1 MLLEL
6 AIRNFA
12 IIRDLR
18 VSFADGLQAM
28 TGETGAGKSIII
40 DALGAVLGSRISAD
54 LVRTDTESA
63 WVEAVFDLD
72 RMPNQERIIQQLDE
86 LGIDH
91 EDATLILTRDIRGT
105 GRSVARI
112 NGRTV
117 PARDLAAIGALLVDI
132 HGQSEHLSLLRPAE
146 HMSMLDSYAGTTAQ
160 RQEIASL
167 VRQFRTIRDQIST
180 IRSGERERAHQI
192 DLLRFQVE
200 EITEAGLQPDE
211 EESLQRERQVLGN
224 AERLRDT
231 AWQAYQLIE
240 GETDTADGAAGALD
254 SLRKASAALDDL
266 AEVDSEGAGELASQV
281 RESLF
286 LLEEWAPAVRSYAET
301 IEADP
306 ARLESVEERLVLIRE
321 LQRKYGA
328 TISDILAFAEQ
339 ADAELQELDFS
350 EERVDQLEAELE
362 RLRNEIAAK
371 ANELSDAR
379 RSAAR
384 DLETGVEQAIADL
397 HMGGAIFRVD
407 FGRLSGED
415 TIEISRDGES
425 IELPFDQTGVDRIEF
440 LIAPNAGEEPRPL
453 ARIASG
459 GETARLM
466 LALKSIL
473 SDVDAT
479 PTLVFDEVDVGVGGR
494 SGQAVGEKLWGL
506 ARTHQVIVISHLPQI
521 AAFADQHLK
530 ISKLESDGRTET
542 QIDQILD
549 QERLDEIAAMLDGV
563 PVTDASRQNAQE
575 MVRRIDAW
583 KQDQTPASPGR

>member
-350 EERVDQLEAELE
+350 EERVDQLGVELE

>member
-18 VSFADGLQAM
+18 VTFADGLQAM

-54 LVRTDTESA
+54 LVRTDAESA

-72 RMPNQERIIQQLDE
+72 RMPNQERILGKLDK

-91 EDATLILTRDIRGT
+91 EDATLILTRDIRGN

-117 PARDLAAIGALLVDI
+117 PARELASIGELLVDI

-146 HMSMLDSYAGTTAQ
+146 HMAMLDNYAGTTGQ
-160 RQEIASL
+160 RLEVAGL
-167 VRQFRTIRDQIST
+167 VRQFRETRDRIEQ

-200 EITEAGLQPDE
+200 EITEASLQPDE
-211 EESLQRERQVLGN
+211 EEALQRERQVLAN
-224 AERLRDT
+224 AERLRES
-231 AWQAYQLIE
+231 AWIAYRLIE
-240 GETDTADGAAGALD
+240 GDTDMADGARGALD
-254 SLRKASAALDDL
+254 SLRQASAALDDL
-266 AEVDSEGAGELASQV
+266 AEVDSEGAGETASQI

-286 LLEEWAPAVRSYAET
+286 LLEEWTPSVRAYAESV
-301 IEADP
+301 EADP
-306 ARLESVEERLVLIRE
+306 ARLQEIEERLVLIRE
-321 LQRKYGA
+321 LQRKYGT
-328 TISDILAFAEQ
+328 TIPEILEFADKAETELSD
-339 ADAELQELDFS
+339 LDSS
-350 EERVDQLEAELE
+350 EEQVDQLEEDLE
-362 RLRNEIAAK
+362 RLRGAIAQAAIK
-371 ANELSDAR
+371 LSETR
-379 RSAAR
+379 QHAAR
-384 DLETGVEQAIADL
+384 ELEQRVEQAIAEL
-397 HMGGAIFRVD
+397 HMGGAVFRVEID
-407 FGRLSGED
+407 QLGGQD
-415 TIEISRDGES
+415 TVQIERDGEATETS
-425 IELPFDQTGVDRIEF
+425 FDTTGIDRIEF

-473 SDVDAT
+473 SDVDST

-506 ARTHQVIVISHLPQI
+506 SRGHQVIVISHLPQI
-521 AAFADQHLK
+521 AAFADHHLK
-530 ISKLESDGRTET
+530 ITKLEAEGRTET
-542 QIDQILD
+542 QIDQIRD
-549 QERLDEIAAMLDGV
+549 QERRDEIAAMLDGI
-563 PVTDASRQNAQE
+563 PVTDASRQNADE
-575 MVRRIDAW
+575 MMRRITAW
-583 KQDQTPASPGR
+583 KHDKQPSST

>member
-18 VSFADGLQAM
+18 ISFGDGLQAM

-54 LVRTDTESA
+54 LVRTDADSA

-72 RMPNQERIIQQLDE
+72 KLPNQERIIRQLDD
-86 LGIDH
+86 LGVDH
-91 EDATLILTRDIRGT
+91 EDATLILTRDIRGS
-105 GRSVARI
+105 GRSTARI

-117 PARDLAAIGALLVDI
+117 PARELATIGEWLVDI

-146 HMSMLDSYAGTTAQ
+146 HLGMLDSYAGTTGLRRELAD
-160 RQEIASL
+160 L
-167 VRQFRTIRDQIST
+167 VRQYRQTRNQIEQ

-192 DLLRFQVE
+192 DLLRFQVQ
-200 EITEAGLQPDE
+200 EITEAELQPDE
-211 EESLQRERQVLGN
+211 EETLQRERQVLGN
-224 AERLRDT
+224 AERLRDS
-231 AWQAYQLIE
+231 AWHAYRLIE
-240 GETDTADGAAGALD
+240 GDTDLADGSSGALD
-254 SLRKASAALDDL
+254 SLRHASAALDDL
-266 AEVDSEGAGELASQV
+266 AEVDSEGAREIASQI
-281 RESLF
+281 RESLY
-286 LLEEWAPAVRSYAET
+286 LLEEWAPEVRSYAET

-306 ARLESVEERLVLIRE
+306 ARLEAVEERIAHIRE

-328 TISDILAFAEQ
+328 TISDILEFAHNAETEL
-339 ADAELQELDFS
+339 ADLDFS
-350 EERVDQLEAELE
+350 EERVDQLEADRE
-362 RLRNEIAAK
+362 RLRSEIAAK
-371 ANELSDAR
+371 AQRLSDQR
-379 RSAAR
+379 RNAAT
-384 DLETGVEQAIADL
+384 DLEERVEQAIADL
-397 HMGGAIFRVD
+397 HMGGSIFRVE
-407 FGRLSGED
+407 FGQLTGED
-415 TIEISRDGES
+415 TVPVTRDSETV
-425 IELPFDQTGVDRIEF
+425 ELPFDTSGVDRIEF

-506 ARTHQVIVISHLPQI
+506 ARNHQVIVISHLPQI

-530 ISKLESDGRTET
+530 ITKLEAEGRTET
-542 QIDQILD
+542 QIDPLVD
-549 QERLDEIAAMLDGV
+549 RERVDEIAAMLDGV
-563 PVTDASRQNAQE
+563 PATDASRQNALE
-575 MVRRIDAW
+575 MMRRIDTW
-583 KQDQTPASPGR
+583 KQNQASVSTRS

>member
-18 VSFADGLQAM
+18 VSFEDGLQAM

-54 LVRTDTESA
+54 LVRTDADNA

-72 RMPNQERIIQQLDE
+72 RMPNRERIVQQLDE
-86 LGIDH
+86 IGVEH

-117 PARDLAAIGALLVDI
+117 PARDLASIGALLVDI

-146 HMSMLDSYAGTTAQ
+146 HLTMLDSYAGTTAK
-160 RQEIASL
+160 RTEIAEL
-167 VRQFRTIRDQIST
+167 VRQYRRTRDQLES

-192 DLLRFQVE
+192 DLLRFQVR
-200 EITEAGLQPDE
+200 EIAEAALQPDE
-211 EESLQRERQVLGN
+211 EESLYRERQVLGN

-231 AWQAYQLIE
+231 AWRAYRLIE
-240 GETDTADGAAGALD
+240 GDSDAVDGESGALD
-254 SLRKASAALDDL
+254 RLRQASAALDDL
-266 AEVDSEGAGELASQV
+266 AEVDRHGAGEIASQF
-281 RESLF
+281 RESLY
-286 LLEEWAPAVRSYAET
+286 LLEEWAPSVRSYAEM

-306 ARLESVEERLVLIRE
+306 GRLEEVEERIVLIRE

-328 TISDILAFAEQ
+328 TIPDILSFADQ
-339 ADAELQELDFS
+339 AEAELAELDSS
-350 EERVDQLEAELE
+350 EERVDQLEADLE
-362 RLRNEIAAK
+362 RYRNEIAGK
-371 ANELSDAR
+371 AQELSAER
-379 RSAAR
+379 RAAAR
-384 DLETGVEQAIADL
+384 ELEQGVEQAIGDL
-397 HMGGAIFRVD
+397 HMGGAVFQVD
-407 FGRLSGED
+407 FRQLGSDERV
-415 TIEISRDGES
+415 TISRDGES
-425 IELPFDQTGVDRIEF
+425 VEVPFDQTGIDRVEF
-440 LIAPNAGEEPRPL
+440 LIAPNTGEEPRPL

-473 SDVDAT
+473 SDADST

-506 ARTHQVIVISHLPQI
+506 ASEHQVIVISHLPQI
-521 AAFADQHLK
+521 AAFADHHLK
-530 ISKLESDGRTET
+530 IAKLESDGRTET
-542 QIDQILD
+542 QIAQIRD
-549 QERLDEIAAMLDGV
+549 QERLDEIAAMLDGS
-563 PVTDASRQNAQE
+563 PVTDASRQNARE
-575 MVRRIDAW
+575 MIRRIDAW
-583 KQDQTPASPGR
+583 KQERTPASAGG